1 MSHEPNHDAIREALR
16 SLPRTRADDDFTE
29 RVLERIEG
37 RGGLRRPRVPVAV
50 RWATAATLAA
60 AAVLAGS
67 ISWSGA
73 AGGRAAERERRTRI
87 EALEAERLRLAAE
100 LEEIRRL
107 ASSLREPAPVLY
119 LGGDDEVDL
128 VIDLDR
134 LAQERP
140 AGTGATP
147 TAYRGR
153 RAH

>member
-1 MSHEPNHDAIREALR
+1 MSHEPQHDAIREALR
-16 SLPRTRADDDFTE
+16 SLPRARADDDFTE
-29 RVLERIEG
+29 RVLERIDGG
-37 RGGLRRPRVPVAV
+37 RRLPRVPAAV
-50 RWATAATLAA
+50 RWAAAATLAA
-60 AAVLAGS
+60 AVLFAVS
-67 ISWSGA
+67 VSWPGA
-73 AGGRAAERERRTRI
+73 AGERSGERERRARI

-119 LGGDDEVDL
+119 LGGDDDVDL

-134 LAQERP
+134 LARERP

-147 TAYRGR
+147 AAYRGR